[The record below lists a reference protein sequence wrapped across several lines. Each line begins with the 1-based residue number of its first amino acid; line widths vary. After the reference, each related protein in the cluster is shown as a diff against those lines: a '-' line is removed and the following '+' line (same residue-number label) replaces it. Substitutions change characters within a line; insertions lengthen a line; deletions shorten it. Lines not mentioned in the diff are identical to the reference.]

1 MEESS
6 MSEYFNFKELKESIL
21 EDLDEYVRTKDKLNS
36 IWNDIES
43 YMIPLYEK
51 VCRRLPQG
59 EYNSCYDVWE
69 CSDEGYN
76 NGLFVDVTTTSEDDS
91 FEHTNSIQ
99 INIKL
104 DLTSGILVF
113 TSHQYSN
120 PYRCRAAFKD
130 VSRELRIDYDNHDD
144 LSDFHEECV
153 AMVGATVAE
162 YIKETN

>member
-6 MSEYFNFKELKESIL
+6 MSGYFNFTEMKGAIL
-21 EDLDEYVRTKDKLNS
+21 EELDEYVRTEDKLDS

-43 YMIPLYEK
+43 YMVPLYEK

-69 CSDEGYN
+69 CSDERYD
-76 NGLFVDVTTTSEDDS
+76 NGLFVDVTTSEDYCV
-91 FEHTNSIQ
+91 EHANSIQ

-113 TSHQYSN
+113 TSRQYSN
-120 PYRCRAAFKD
+120 PYRCRAAVKD
-130 VSRELRIDYDNHDD
+130 VSRELRIDYDNHND
-144 LSDFHEECV
+144 LSDFHEECM
-153 AMVGATVAE
+153 AMVDATVAE